1 VSEAGLRGDEAL
13 ARLVAWGQARP
24 RRRALD
30 VAGGV
35 DALLTVTLA
44 GTAHTVR
51 VVAGDME
58 ALPFDNGTFDLV
70 TCHLA
75 VHRFPHAALAVR
87 EVQRVLAAG
96 GSFVLAEPLGRDD
109 ADGPTPALA
118 RAYRRPEWRAF
129 LRAAGLTVMEED
141 AICAGAGSPEG
152 IILIRAEKD

>member
-1 VSEAGLRGDEAL
+1 MSEAGLRGDEAF
-13 ARLVAWGQARP
+13 ARLVAGGQARP
-24 RRRALD
+24 RRRTLA
-30 VAGGV
+30 VAGG
-35 DALLTVTLA
+35 AGARLTVSVA
-44 GTAHTVR
+44 GPARAVR
-51 VVAGDME
+51 LVAGDME

-75 VHRFPHAALAVR
+75 VHRLPHAALAVR

-96 GSFVLAEPLGRDD
+96 GSFVLAEPLGGDD
-109 ADGPTPALA
+109 ADGAAPA

-141 AICAGAGSPEG
+141 AIGAASGSR